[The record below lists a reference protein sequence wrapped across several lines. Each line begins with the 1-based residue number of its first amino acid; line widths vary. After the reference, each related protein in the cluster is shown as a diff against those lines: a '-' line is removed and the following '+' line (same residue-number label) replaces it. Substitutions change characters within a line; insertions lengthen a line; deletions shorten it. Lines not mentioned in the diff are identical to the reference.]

1 MELAKLTSKGQIT
14 IPIEI
19 RKKLK
24 LKEGDKV
31 FFLEEKGKI
40 YFENASQAALRD
52 FQGEMTGQAA
62 KAGFQSEDDV
72 VEYIKS
78 IRGSSEKRT

>member
-1 MELAKLTSKGQIT
+1 MDLAKLTSKGQIT
-14 IPIEI
+14 IPVEI

-52 FQGEMTGQAA
+52 FQNEMTGQAA
-62 KAGFQSEDDV
+62 KAGFQNEDDV
-72 VEYIKS
+72 VAYIKS
-78 IRGSSEKRT
+78 LRGNLEKRG

>member
-14 IPIEI
+14 IPVEI

-52 FQGEMTGQAA
+52 FQNQMIGQAA
-62 KAGFQSEDDV
+62 KAGFETEDDV
-72 VEYIKS
+72 VEYIKTL
-78 IRGSSEKRT
+78 RGSSEKQG